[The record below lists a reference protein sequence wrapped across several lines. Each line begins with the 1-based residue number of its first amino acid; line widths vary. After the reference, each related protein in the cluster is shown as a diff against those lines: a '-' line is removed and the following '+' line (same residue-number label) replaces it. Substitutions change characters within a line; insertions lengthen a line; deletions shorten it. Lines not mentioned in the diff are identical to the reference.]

1 MFGKKSTR
9 MLLSQNSKGML
20 KSSEQQ
26 SKTSEGAESGD
37 IFEDEN
43 EQNLNLDEIEEVVS
57 ESSSQKSLGQ

>member
-1 MFGKKSTR
+1 
-9 MLLSQNSKGML
+9 ML